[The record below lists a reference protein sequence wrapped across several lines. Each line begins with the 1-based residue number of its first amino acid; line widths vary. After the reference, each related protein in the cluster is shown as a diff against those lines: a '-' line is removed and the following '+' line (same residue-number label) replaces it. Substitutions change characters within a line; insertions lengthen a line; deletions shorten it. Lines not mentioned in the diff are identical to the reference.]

1 MIITICGSTRFR
13 DEMLQVAEQLTLQ
26 DHIVLMPNVFHHAD
40 ELQLTT
46 EDKIK
51 LDNLHKQKIDMSDG
65 IFVVNVDNYIGES
78 TYGEIDWA
86 RRHQKGIWFL
96 VEPPKEEEA
105 DAEQDLDTTVVTTPD
120 TDSQGE

>member
-1 MIITICGSTRFR
+1 MIITICGSTRFK
-13 DEMLQVAEQLTLQ
+13 DEMLQIAEQLTLQ
-26 DHIVLMPNVFHHAD
+26 DHIVLMPNVFHHGD
-40 ELQLTT
+40 NIELTT

-86 RRHQKGIWFL
+86 RRHQKPIWFL
-96 VEPPKEEEA
+96 VEPPKEETES
-105 DAEQDLDTTVVTTPD
+105 EQQNMDTTVTTVCD
-120 TDSQGE
+120 TNS